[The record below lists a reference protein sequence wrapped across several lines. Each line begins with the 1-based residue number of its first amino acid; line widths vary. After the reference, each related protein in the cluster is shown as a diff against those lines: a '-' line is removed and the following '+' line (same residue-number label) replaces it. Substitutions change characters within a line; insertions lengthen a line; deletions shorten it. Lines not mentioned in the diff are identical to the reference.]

1 VNESSIAAGDL
12 RVREHLANERTYLAW
27 LRTSLAMMAFGL
39 GAAKFGSHN
48 EVYAFAAGG
57 VLVGAAIAGFG
68 YATVRYRALNQEI
81 TRGSRVVIGASAHG
95 PIAAAMVLVL
105 AAFIALVL
113 LVR

>member
-57 VLVGAAIAGFG
+57 VLVCAAIAGFG

-81 TRGSRVVIGASAHG
+81 TRGRVVIGASTHG

>member
-12 RVREHLANERTYLAW
+12 RVREHLANERTHLAW

-81 TRGSRVVIGASAHG
+81 TRGRVVIGASAHG

>member
-57 VLVGAAIAGFG
+57 VLVGAAITGFG
-68 YATVRYRALNQEI
+68 YATVRYRALNREI
-81 TRGSRVVIGASAHG
+81 TRGRVVIGASARG
-95 PIAAAMVLVL
+95 PIAAAMALVL

>member
-81 TRGSRVVIGASAHG
+81 TRGRVVIGASIHG